1 MCLIALAYKVHP
13 HYPLVLAANRD
24 EFRARPADA
33 AHWWNDDPDILAGR
47 DRQAGGTWL
56 GVHRSGRLA
65 ALTNHRD
72 LRRPMRQGPSRGGLV
87 HQALQQAPALQEA
100 ERYEGFNLL
109 HGTLDELRCFSNV
122 NGTEVALTPG
132 IHGLSNAFLNSPW
145 PKVQRATEGLSAIL
159 QRAPATW
166 TDALFTL
173 LQDHRTA
180 EPHELPDTGL
190 TAEQEAA
197 LSPIHIDLPHYGTR
211 CSTVLLVDQQ
221 GAVTFVERTWPTGSE
236 VREGFTL

>member
-87 HQALQQAPALQEA
+87 HQEI
-100 ERYEGFNLL
+100 G
-109 HGTLDELRCFSNV
+109 
-122 NGTEVALTPG
+122 
-132 IHGLSNAFLNSPW
+132 
-145 PKVQRATEGLSAIL
+145 RA
-159 QRAPATW
+159 
-166 TDALFTL
+166 
-173 LQDHRTA
+173 H
-180 EPHELPDTGL
+180 
-190 TAEQEAA
+190 
-197 LSPIHIDLPHYGTR
+197 
-211 CSTVLLVDQQ
+211 V
-221 GAVTFVERTWPTGSE
+221 
-236 VREGFTL
+236 